1 MTDLA
6 QELIVGSESTADTEQ
21 NTSSKETTP
30 KETTDAF
37 LDLRPLENLSNGKA
51 VRIPKNPH
59 FTRKDVVNAFQ
70 QSFELMG
77 GIPRLALWGHENPD
91 KFYPLYARLLP
102 SQASSALGESNKM
115 VIEMKVPNSPLDE

>member
-6 QELIVGSESTADTEQ
+6 QELIVGSENTDDTEQ
-21 NTSSKETTP
+21 STNSPAKTQQES
-30 KETTDAF
+30 TDAF
-37 LDLRPLENLSNGKA
+37 LDLRPLEDLSEGRA

-91 KFYPLYARLLP
+91 KFFPLYARLLP